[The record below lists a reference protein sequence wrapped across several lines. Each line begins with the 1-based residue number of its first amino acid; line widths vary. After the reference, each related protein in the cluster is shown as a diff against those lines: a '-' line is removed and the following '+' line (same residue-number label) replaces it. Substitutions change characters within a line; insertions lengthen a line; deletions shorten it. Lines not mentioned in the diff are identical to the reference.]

1 MSVAL
6 NPRMQ
11 ALAYNPSTDRF
22 TVEVQPIPV
31 PGDDDVVVRVLA
43 CGLNPVDAKIHQW
56 HGLASGMN
64 PHWVTGLDVSGEIVA
79 VGANVQGWQ
88 PGERVLY
95 HGDRFRPHGGFAEF
109 ARHDSR
115 TLSRHPR
122 VAPAVAAATPC
133 AGWTAWRALVDKLR
147 LTARDALFVAGGAGG
162 VGGFALQLAR
172 HLGLDTVIATC
183 SAANADYVAGLGATH
198 VIDYHN
204 EDVRAAVMRLTQGQ
218 GVSRALDTVGGDTD
232 LQVASVLGFEGEMV
246 ELVRVVR
253 PDRYPDAFLKGLSF
267 HQLSLGSG
275 HRHGAAGRQTL
286 VRAATAMN
294 ALLEQGSI
302 QVEALTEIDLPQVSE
317 ALRAL
322 RQQHTRGKIVL
333 VRPA

>member
-1 MSVAL
+1 M
-6 NPRMQ
+6 NQRMQ
-11 ALAYNPSTDRF
+11 ALAYDPSKDRF
-22 TVEVQPIPV
+22 AVEVQPIPA
-31 PGDDDVVVRVLA
+31 PGEYDVLVRVLA

-56 HGLASGMN
+56 HGLAPGMN
-64 PHWVTGLDVSGEIVA
+64 PHWVAGLDVSGEIVT
-79 VGANVQGWQ
+79 VGANVQGWR
-88 PGERVLY
+88 PGDRVLY
-95 HGDRFRPHGGFAEF
+95 HGDMFRPHGGFAEF
-109 ARHDSR
+109 ALHDSR

-122 VAPAVAAATPC
+122 VAPVVAAATPC

-198 VIDYHN
+198 IIDYRS
-204 EDVRAAVMRLTQGQ
+204 EDVRETVMRITQGR
-218 GVSRALDTVGGDTD
+218 GVSRALDAVGGDTD

-253 PDRYPDAFLKGLSF
+253 PERYPDAFLNGLSF

-275 HRHGAAGRQTL
+275 HRHGEAGRQTL
-286 VRAATAMN
+286 ARAATALN
-294 ALLEQGSI
+294 ELLEQGHLR
-302 QVEALTEIDLPQVSE
+302 VAALAEIDLSQVGE
-317 ALRAL
+317 ALRAM

-333 VRPA
+333 VGRA